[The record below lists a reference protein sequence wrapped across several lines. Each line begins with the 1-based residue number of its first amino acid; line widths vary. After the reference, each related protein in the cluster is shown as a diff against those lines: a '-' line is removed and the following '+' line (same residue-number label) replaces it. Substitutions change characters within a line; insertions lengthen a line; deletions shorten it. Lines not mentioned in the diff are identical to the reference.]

1 MRFTLIRLLIWLSDD
16 PKKNKLLVFLPRVHQ
31 SLCPIFCFRCSTCTS
46 LSSPSGSPPS
56 WSSSKE
62 LCRKRKSRLRW
73 REPRSCRAIRR
84 SANVPIGDTLSS
96 NTFELSPWIR
106 LKNSRIIKLIKTLLF
121 SILFRSGIYYLLKY
135 SSHKWLLKKLKKLQI
150 LHVLFKKLLIGST

>member
-1 MRFTLIRLLIWLSDD
+1 
-16 PKKNKLLVFLPRVHQ
+16 
-31 SLCPIFCFRCSTCTS
+31 
-46 LSSPSGSPPS
+46 
-56 WSSSKE
+56 
-62 LCRKRKSRLRW
+62 LRW
-73 REPRSCRAIRR
+73 RVPRSCRVIRR

>member
-16 PKKNKLLVFLPRVHQ
+16 TKKLVSLPRVHQ

-46 LSSPSGSPPS
+46 LSSPSGSSPS
-56 WSSSKE
+56 WSSSKK
-62 LCRKRKSRLRW
+62 LFRKRKSRLRW

-106 LKNSRIIKLIKTLLF
+106 LQKNSKIIKLIKSLLF
-121 SILFRSGIYYLLKY
+121 GLIFKLGIYSLLKY
-135 SSHKWLLKKLKKLQI
+135 SSHKRLQ
-150 LHVLFKKLLIGST
+150 KQ